1 MVRVRRDVVCVGA
14 PLGARRPWVKLIER
28 YIFRRIA
35 SFFLGALGTMTG
47 LVWVTQALR
56 ELDLITAKGQAIVA
70 FVALTMLFIP
80 FVVMVIAPIVLIIAI
95 IQVLNGLNADNELVV
110 INAGGASRIVV
121 LKPVMVA
128 STAVALFVLFLGTTL
143 SPMALRELRE
153 ASTRINVDLLTTV
166 IQPGRFIDA
175 QPGLT
180 FHIKARGADGTI
192 NSLMVDDRRD
202 SGTQFIYIAR
212 EAQVTEAFDR
222 QLLVMKNGTI
232 QRRTVATDELAIVA
246 FDAYAFD
253 MTDLQPAGAAP
264 VFRPSERYIGELLN
278 WDPNDHFVKRHPG
291 RLRTELHDR
300 LSQVLFPIA
309 YGFVLFA
316 FLGDP
321 RTTRQ
326 NRSLSI
332 AGAVVA
338 CAVVRLLHFGA
349 AGLAGVTDLGYV
361 AMYLIPI
368 IASLVA
374 GYLILAGK
382 RLALPAPMA
391 RLVDTITQSI
401 GSLFDHMR
409 ARVLALIRRR
419 VAS

>member
-1 MVRVRRDVVCVGA
+1 
-14 PLGARRPWVKLIER
+14 VKLIER
-28 YIFRRIA
+28 YILRRIV

-70 FVALTMLFIP
+70 FVTLTMLFIP

-128 STAVALFVLFLGTTL
+128 SVAVALFVLFLGTTL

-180 FHIKARGADGTI
+180 FHIKARAADGGI
-192 NSLMVDDRRD
+192 SSLMVDDRRD
-202 SGTQFIYIAR
+202 KVTQFIYIAR
-212 EAQVTEAFDR
+212 EAQVAEAFGR

-232 QRRTVATDELAIVA
+232 QRRTMATDELAIVA

-253 MTDLQPAGAAP
+253 MTDLQPSGAAP
-264 VFRPSERYIGELLN
+264 VFRPSERYITELLV
-278 WDPNDHFVKRHPG
+278 WDMNDHFVKRYPG
-291 RLRTELHDR
+291 RLRAELHDR

-326 NRSLSI
+326 NRGLSI

-338 CAVVRLLHFGA
+338 CAVLRLSHFGA
-349 AGLAGVTDLGYV
+349 AGLAGVSDVGYV
-361 AMYLIPI
+361 VMYLIPI
-368 IASLVA
+368 VASAIA
-374 GYLILAGK
+374 GYLILTGK
-382 RLALPAPMA
+382 RLSLPAPVAWLVDWVAQAISSGLETVRA
-391 RLVDTITQSI
+391 RLA
-401 GSLFDHMR
+401 GLFKQ
-409 ARVLALIRRR
+409 RVTP
-419 VAS
+419 

>member
-1 MVRVRRDVVCVGA
+1 M
-14 PLGARRPWVKLIER
+14 KLIER
-28 YIFRRIA
+28 YILRRIV

-56 ELDLITAKGQAIVA
+56 ELDLITAKGQAILA
-70 FVALTMLFIP
+70 FVTLTMLFIP

-95 IQVLNGLNADNELVV
+95 IQVLNALNADNELVV
-110 INAGGASRIVV
+110 INAGGASRVVV

-128 STAVALFVLFLGTTL
+128 SVGVALFVLFLGTTL

-180 FHIKARGADGTI
+180 FHIKARAADGSI
-192 NSLMVDDRRD
+192 SSLMVDDRRD
-202 SGTQFIYIAR
+202 KITQFIYIAR
-212 EAQVTEAFDR
+212 EAQVAEAFGR
-222 QLLVMKNGTI
+222 QLLVMRNGTI
-232 QRRTVATDELAIVA
+232 QRRTMATDELAIVA

-253 MTDLQPAGAAP
+253 MTDLQPSGAAP
-264 VFRPSERYIGELLN
+264 VFRPSERYITELLN

-332 AGAVVA
+332 TGAVVA
-338 CAVVRLLHFGA
+338 CGVLRLLHFGA
-349 AGLAGVTDLGYV
+349 AGLAGATDLGYI
-361 AMYLIPI
+361 AMYLIPV
-368 IASLVA
+368 IAGVFA
-374 GYLILAGK
+374 GYLILTGK
-382 RLALPAPMA
+382 RLSLPAPAARMVDWMAQTMTAALDQARA
-391 RLVDTITQSI
+391 RLV
-401 GSLFDHMR
+401 GLFK
-409 ARVLALIRRR
+409 RR
-419 VAS
+419 VMP